1 MVLKKSIVIILAI
14 TVTVLQSCKGDVK
27 LDSIFDSEQE
37 TVALIG
43 TKHILEEDGI
53 QLQLPEDFMRLSIAE
68 YSEILN
74 QKKNSTKF
82 LIEREEL
89 KNVRSMDGNNYIFFN
104 SKNGSSYYINS
115 IPYSEI
121 KKEDAQK
128 LLGIIRQN
136 QNDVS
141 KKHKVKFDRITAK
154 FKSITSA
161 QIFKA
166 VFKAD
171 FTRPKHTQYQH
182 SYFINSNGKS
192 VLLTLITEEDV
203 NFDKYIEKMIF

>member
-14 TVTVLQSCKGDVK
+14 TVTVMLSCKGDVK
-27 LDSIFDSEQE
+27 INSILDNEQPTT
-37 TVALIG
+37 TVIG

-53 QLQLPEDFMRLSIAE
+53 QLQLPEDFKRLSVAE

-74 QKKNSTKF
+74 QKKNNTKF

-89 KNVRSMDGNNYIFFN
+89 KNVRSMDGNSYIFFN
-104 SKNGSSYYINS
+104 STNSASYYINS

-136 QNDVS
+136 QNDIS
-141 KKHKVKFDRITAK
+141 KKHNVKFERITAK

-166 VFKAD
+166 VFKAN
-171 FTRPKHTQYQH
+171 FTKLKNTQYQH

-192 VLLTLITEEDV
+192 VLLTLITEEDI